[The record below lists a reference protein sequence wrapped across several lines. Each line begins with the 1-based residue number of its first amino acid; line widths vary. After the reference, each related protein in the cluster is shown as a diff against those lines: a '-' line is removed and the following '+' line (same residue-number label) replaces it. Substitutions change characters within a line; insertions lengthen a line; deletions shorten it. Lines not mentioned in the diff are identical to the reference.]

1 MKYKKQ
7 GEKMDIEE
15 LLRIR
20 NEIENTYNQ
29 ELEKAKKSP
38 NSIIYEDE
46 LKDIKRELDKID
58 IIKDLYSNPKS
69 SANKRFKLMKLEN
82 LYIWVMSYKT
92 KEEYLNMSE
101 EERFEVFHNNIPDG
115 WTYDEAKYS
124 IDKKIEDLE
133 IAICKNISLIDIERK
148 NHQRTK

>member
-1 MKYKKQ
+1 MNYKKQ

-101 EERFEVFHNNIPDG
+101 EEKSEIFHNNIPDG

>member
-1 MKYKKQ
+1 
-7 GEKMDIEE
+7 MDIEE
-15 LLRIR
+15 IIRIR

-69 SANKRFKLMKLEN
+69 SANKSFKLMKLEN
-82 LYIWVMSYKT
+82 LYIWVMSNKT

-115 WTYDEAKYS
+115 WTYDEAEYS

>member
-1 MKYKKQ
+1 
-7 GEKMDIEE
+7 MDIEE

-20 NEIENTYNQ
+20 KEIENTYNQ

-46 LKDIKRELDKID
+46 LKDIKRELDKITS
-58 IIKDLYSNPKS
+58 IQDLYSNPKS
-69 SANKRFKLMKLEN
+69 SKNKKFKLMKLEN
-82 LYIWVMSYKT
+82 LYIWVMSNKT
-92 KEEYLNMSE
+92 KEEYLNMSDE
-101 EERFEVFHNNIPDG
+101 ESFEVFHNNIPDG

-148 NHQRTK
+148 NNQKTK